1 MKVKINF
8 YKDIILTDSHD
19 DGLPLEASYI
29 VHAVII
35 TDSIFKYSKNYSQTF
50 LVEQIRAR

>member
-29 VHAVII
+29 VHAIII
-35 TDSIFKYSKNYSQTF
+35 TDSIFKYSKNYSQTL